1 MDRKIVP
8 DVVDGQKLASLG
20 PDATVK
26 DAANLIIEHH
36 CSAILIMD
44 GEKLAGI
51 FTERDITRRVVA
63 KSLSPDTTLLKD
75 VMTPDPDTLS
85 GDDLAGSA
93 LELMSERGYRH
104 LLVVDHRKVVG
115 MVSIRDL
122 YRTAKEMLE
131 AYLRDRE
138 AFIFGEGYGQ

>member
-1 MDRKIVP
+1 MDRRIVP
-8 DVVDGQKLASLG
+8 DVVSGQNLATLN

-26 DAANLIIEHH
+26 QVAALMVDHH
-36 CSAILIMD
+36 CAAVLVMNGD
-44 GEKLAGI
+44 KLAGI

-63 KSLSPDTTLLKD
+63 EGRDPDTTKLAD

-93 LELMSERGYRH
+93 LERMTERGYRH
-104 LLVVDHRKVVG
+104 LPVVDDGKVVG

-131 AYLRDRE
+131 ADLRDRE
-138 AFIFGEGYGQ
+138 AFIFGDGYGQ

>member
-26 DAANLIIEHH
+26 DAANLMIEHH

-104 LLVVDHRKVVG
+104 LPVVDHFNRVQGIITRKDFHRVEE
-115 MVSIRDL
+115 RQHD
-122 YRTAKEMLE
+122 
-131 AYLRDRE
+131 
-138 AFIFGEGYGQ
+138 

>member
-26 DAANLIIEHH
+26 DAANLMIEHH

-51 FTERDITRRVVA
+51 FTERYITRRVVA

-131 AYLRDRE
+131 ADLRDRE

>member
-1 MDRKIVP
+1 MDRRIVP
-8 DVVDGQKLASLG
+8 DVVSGQNLATLN

-26 DAANLIIEHH
+26 QAAALMVDHH
-36 CSAILIMD
+36 CAAVLVMNGD
-44 GEKLAGI
+44 KLAGI

-63 KSLSPDTTLLKD
+63 EGRDPDTTKLAD

-93 LELMSERGYRH
+93 LERMTERGYRH
-104 LLVVDHRKVVG
+104 LPVVDDGKVVG

-131 AYLRDRE
+131 ADLRDRE
-138 AFIFGEGYGQ
+138 AFIFGDGYGH

>member
-8 DVVDGQKLASLG
+8 DVVSGQTLASLA
-20 PDATVK
+20 PDDTVRQ
-26 DAANLIIEHH
+26 AAELMVSHH
-36 CSAILIMD
+36 CSAILVMQGD
-44 GEKLAGI
+44 KLAGI

-63 KSLSPDTTLLKD
+63 SNRNPDTTKLSE

-93 LELMSERGYRH
+93 LERMSERGYRH
-104 LLVVDHRKVVG
+104 LPVVDNGKVIG

-122 YRTAKEMLE
+122 YRMAKEMLE
-131 AYLRDRE
+131 ADLRDRE
-138 AFIFGEGYGQ
+138 AFIFGDGYGH